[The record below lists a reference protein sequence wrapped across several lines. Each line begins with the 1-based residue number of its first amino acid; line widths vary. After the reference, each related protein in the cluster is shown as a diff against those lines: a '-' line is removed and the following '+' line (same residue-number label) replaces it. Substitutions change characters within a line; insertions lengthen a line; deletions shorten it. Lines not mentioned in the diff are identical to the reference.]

1 MAMTD
6 RKTRFFLIAAVCG
19 ALGVASGYALFLISD
34 EILGKPLHFFVALL
48 GAAFVSYII
57 EWLRDLIR
65 HGEIEVESHPII
77 RSIGTFVVVL
87 LFELFIAGFEAGLK
101 LGSGALRNAANSLLG
116 DDAASIEG
124 IPWTVVLVAGMWIV
138 AGALLAGWLSLQIGR
153 DEDKTT
159 ARHVLRSSRWGTIG
173 GLVIAPAIIGLYILG
188 GRTLV
193 TLQYFVTT
201 TPTTTARYVDLAT
214 LLQVSHNNGFFVV
227 LDLPVELLRVA
238 ANRSLPLFW
247 FCYLGLF
254 LVIAVLLALQKR
266 WTDRGFLTTLIFF
279 LLLGLLFGALNP
291 IVRSI
296 WAVLTQLMHH
306 DSLFNLL
313 DAVFLG
319 AVVWAIPG
327 LLLGG
332 LVPLLKRAGRNPQS
346 WAFIGYGAVALLIL
360 ACLLTQHVWPLIPAV
375 IALFSGL
382 LFHRGMPVKE
392 FWPFAAL
399 CVAIGISGAMSVS
412 QKLTFSGVL
421 LNLHH
426 IDELQLPLPG
436 AQPTVLPHAAPTLLD
451 DPRSIGL
458 TDDQIGLLQKHGLDD
473 REKAEEAEKNARIL
487 EIAIAGSVG
496 FWTTVGLLACWSMYE
511 HEHPF
516 APK

>member
-65 HGEIEVESHPII
+65 HGEIEVETHPII

-214 LLQVSHNNGFFVV
+214 LFQASHNNGFFVV

-266 WTDRGFLTTLIFF
+266 WTDRGFLTALIFF

-313 DAVFLG
+313 DAVFL
-319 AVVWAIPG
+319 
-327 LLLGG
+327 
-332 LVPLLKRAGRNPQS
+332 
-346 WAFIGYGAVALLIL
+346 GAVALLIL